1 MDTAPQKPATVAV
14 LDFGGQYS
22 HLISRRCREQHVFA
36 ELVPPDVKPADLKA
50 RNIRGIILSGGPA
63 SVYADGAPRCDP
75 DLLCMGV
82 PVLGICYGA
91 QLIAHLT
98 CEGVARAPM
107 REYGRTELQIVND
120 DLLFWGF
127 GGKTTVWM
135 SHGDRIE
142 RLPDGAKILGKT
154 AHSPIGAFRL
164 DVRPPGLT
172 AENSKTMK
180 VHGAVP
186 IFGLQFHP
194 EVRHTPRG
202 RELLSRF
209 LFDVCRFAPDWTPE
223 ALIESITRE
232 TKEKAGN
239 SKLVCGLSGGVDSTV
254 AAVLVHRALPGRLTS
269 IFVDHGLCRKGEPET
284 VKTLAARLGL
294 PLVFVDARERFLKR
308 LTGVADPEKKRL
320 IIGEEFV
327 RVFEEEARKLQGA
340 EWLVQGTIYPDRIE
354 SAATGGRASRIK
366 SHHNVAGLPELMG
379 LKVLEPLR
387 DLYKDE
393 VRNLGHTLGLPGD
406 IISRHPFPGPG
417 LAARVIGEVTEEKL
431 RICREASAIVEE
443 ELQKA
448 QWYSKVWQAFAAVG
462 DDKATGVLGDER
474 ALGHIVIVRVVE
486 SEEAMTADWSRLPPE
501 VLEAVSTR
509 ITNEVRGVTWVAYA
523 ISSKPPATIEPC

>member
-1 MDTAPQKPATVAV
+1 MAEPPRPVAVAV

-22 HLISRRCREQHVFA
+22 HLIARRCREQHVFA
-36 ELVPPDVKPADLKA
+36 ELFPPEVKPADLRA
-50 RNIRGIILSGGPA
+50 RNVKSIILSGGPA

-75 DLLCMGV
+75 ALLRMGL

-107 REYGRTELQIVND
+107 REYGRTELQVVD
-120 DLLFWGF
+120 GDLLFWGF

-142 RLPDGAKILGKT
+142 RLPDGAKVLGKT
-154 AHSPIGAFRL
+154 AHSPIAAFRVNVQPEGPQPDNRVL
-164 DVRPPGLT
+164 KALGSIPLYG
-172 AENSKTMK
+172 
-180 VHGAVP
+180 
-186 IFGLQFHP
+186 IQFHP

-202 RELLSRF
+202 REILSRF
-209 LFDVCRFAPDWTPE
+209 LFDVCRLGPDWTPE

-232 TKEKAGN
+232 AKESAGN

-269 IFVDHGLCRKGEPET
+269 IFVDHGLCRKGEPEA
-284 VKTLAARLGL
+284 VKGLAARLGL

-308 LTGVADPEKKRL
+308 LKGVADPERKRL

-354 SAATGGRASRIK
+354 SAATSRRASRIK
-366 SHHNVAGLPELMG
+366 SHHNVAGLPEKMG

-393 VRNLGHTLGLPGD
+393 VRALGHTLGLPGD
-406 IISRHPFPGPG
+406 IIHRHPFPGPG

-431 RICREASAIVEE
+431 RICRDASAIVEE

-448 QWYSKVWQAFAAVG
+448 QWYPKVWQAFAAVG
-462 DDKATGVLGDER
+462 DDRATGVLGDER

-486 SEEAMTADWSRLPPE
+486 SEEAMTADWARLPPE
-501 VLEAVSTR
+501 VLEAVSNR
-509 ITNEVRGVTWVAYA
+509 ITNEVGGVTWVAYA